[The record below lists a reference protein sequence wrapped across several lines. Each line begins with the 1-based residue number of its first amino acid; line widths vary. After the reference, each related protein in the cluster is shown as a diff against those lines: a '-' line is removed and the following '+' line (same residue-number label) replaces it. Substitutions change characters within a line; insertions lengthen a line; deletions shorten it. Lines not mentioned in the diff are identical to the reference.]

1 KGDVVS
7 LATEAVGQ
15 GRVYVGGTVWMSD
28 FEVANSE
35 GNDYGDASYAN
46 KTIITNILSGL
57 LTEQEVSN
65 IEDVRA
71 NSTVGT
77 VFTVEGTITAGNVE
91 PNAFYDTIYIQDAT
105 GGINIYPVA
114 TTDGTFRV
122 GRSEE
127 RRVGKECSSEGS
139 S

>member
-1 KGDVVS
+1 ATFDLFFFSSRRRHTRSKRDWSSDVCS
-7 LATEAVGQ
+7 
-15 GRVYVGGTVWMSD
+15 SD
-28 FEVANSE
+28 
-35 GNDYGDASYAN
+35 
-46 KTIITNILSGL
+46 L
-57 LTEQEVSN
+57 
-65 IEDVRA
+65 A